1 MTRNNAE
8 EDGLD
13 GYAKGVVA
21 LLDDAAYGDARPPA
35 ARAQSFRMLSGLVA
49 LRKARARSR
58 RIVAVGLGCA
68 VIAGAIGF
76 AARSRLGGREPEV
89 LTFTLDGQP
98 AHASGQTIA
107 PSPRPPM
114 LSFSDGTRIRMA
126 PEARGRV
133 VEVTKHGGRI
143 ALDEGS
149 AHIQVAHRPGA
160 RWTFEAGPFLV
171 DVHGTTFSLGW
182 DLKQSRFDIQMEEGV
197 VSVTG
202 PVTGGEIVLRAGEKL
217 SVSLS
222 EDHAAPTRS
231 ADSPGKA
238 VAPPAPPEE
247 PPAPSGS
254 ERSGTDSGERWSPA
268 RWAGWLVE
276 GRAQAVIA
284 DARKIGINRILQ
296 RSSGEELAALASA
309 ARYQNEDELARRAL
323 LTQRRRFP
331 HSGRAAEASF
341 LLGRLDD
348 ESSGN
353 PGQALAWY
361 ERYLQEAPRGE
372 YVSEALGRKMMVLQ
386 RTHRQGEAAAIAADY
401 LRRFPTGTYAHA
413 ARALVRAP

>member
-8 EDGLD
+8 EDRLD
-13 GYAKGVVA
+13 GYAKGVVV
-21 LLDDAAYGDARPPA
+21 LLDGAGNGEARPPA
-35 ARAQSFRMLSGLVA
+35 ARAASFQILSGLMA
-49 LRKARARSR
+49 RHNARARSR
-58 RIVAVGLGCA
+58 RIVAVGVGCA

-76 AARSRLGGREPEV
+76 GARSRLGALEPEV

-98 AHASGQTIA
+98 AQPTGQAIA
-107 PSPRPPM
+107 PSPRPPV

-133 VEVTKHGGRI
+133 VEMTKRGGRI
-143 ALDEGS
+143 ALDEGT
-149 AHIQVAHRPGA
+149 AHVQVAHRPGA

-171 DVHGTTFSLGW
+171 NVHGTTFSLGW
-182 DLKQSRFDIQMEEGV
+182 DLKQSRFDLQMEEGV

-217 SVSLS
+217 SVSLAD
-222 EDHAAPTRS
+222 ERAAS
-231 ADSPGKA
+231 APMPLEG
-238 VAPPAPPEE
+238 
-247 PPAPSGS
+247 PPAPSPS
-254 ERSGTDSGERWSPA
+254 ERPGADSGERWTPA

-284 DARKIGINRILQ
+284 DARKIGIPKILQ
-296 RSSGEELAALASA
+296 RSNGEELAALASA
-309 ARYQNEDELARRAL
+309 ARYQNEDELARRVL

-331 HSGRAAEASF
+331 HSVRAAEASF

-361 ERYLQEAPRGE
+361 ERYLREAPGGE
-372 YVSEALGRKMMVLQ
+372 YVSEALGRKMMVLE
-386 RTHRQGEAAAIAADY
+386 RTRRQGEAAAIAADY
-401 LRRFPTGTYAHA
+401 LRRFPAGTYAHA

>member
-8 EDGLD
+8 EDRLD
-13 GYAKGVVA
+13 GYARGVVA
-21 LLDDAAYGDARPPA
+21 LLDEAGNGEARPPE
-35 ARAQSFRMLSGLVA
+35 ARAKSFRMLSGMVA
-49 LRKARARSR
+49 GHKARARSR
-58 RIVAVGLGCA
+58 RIVAVGVGCA
-68 VIAGAIGF
+68 IIAGAIGF
-76 AARSRLGGREPEV
+76 GARVRLGSGEPDV

-98 AHASGQTIA
+98 AQPTGQAIA
-107 PSPRPPM
+107 PSPRAPV

-133 VEVTKHGGRI
+133 VEMTKQGGRI

-149 AHIQVAHRPGA
+149 AHVQVAHRPGA

-171 DVHGTTFSLGW
+171 NVHGTTFSLGW
-182 DLKQSRFDIQMEEGV
+182 DLKQSRFDIQMEDGV

-217 SVSLS
+217 SVSLAD
-222 EDHAAPTRS
+222 ERAASTPM
-231 ADSPGKA
+231 PLGG
-238 VAPPAPPEE
+238 
-247 PPAPSGS
+247 PPAPSPS
-254 ERSGTDSGERWSPA
+254 ERPNADSGERWTPA
-268 RWAGWLVE
+268 QWAGWLVE

-284 DARKIGINRILQ
+284 DARKIGIHKVLQ
-296 RSSGEELAALASA
+296 RSNGEVLAALASA
-309 ARYQNEDELARRAL
+309 ARYQNEDELARRVL

-331 HSGRAAEASF
+331 LSARAAEASF

-361 ERYLQEAPRGE
+361 ERYLQEVPRGE
-372 YVSEALGRKMMVLQ
+372 YVSEALGRKMMVLE

-401 LRRFPTGTYAHA
+401 LRRFPAGTYAHA

>member
-1 MTRNNAE
+1 MMRNNVE

-21 LLDDAAYGDARPPA
+21 LLDDAGNGEARSPA

-49 LRKARARSR
+49 LHKARARSR

-98 AHASGQTIA
+98 AHARGQTIA

-149 AHIQVAHRPGA
+149 AHIQVAQRPGA

-171 DVHGTTFSLGW
+171 NVHGTTFSLGW

-231 ADSPGKA
+231 ADRPGKET
-238 VAPPAPPEE
+238 APPEG
-247 PPAPSGS
+247 PPASSGS
-254 ERSGTDSGERWSPA
+254 ERPGADSGERWSPA
-268 RWAGWLVE
+268 RWALWLVE

-309 ARYQNEDELARRAL
+309 ARYQNEGELARRAL

-331 HSGRAAEASF
+331 HSARAGEASF

-361 ERYLQEAPRGE
+361 ERYLQEVPHGE

-401 LRRFPTGTYAHA
+401 LRRFPAGTYAHA